1 VWKAVDLAA
10 TKGLYSRVL
19 NTTAEEWT
27 RMAELSMNETT
38 TYRWSFEEDVTNYTA
53 AGIHAMGVWRQ
64 KLSDFGQE
72 KAVELLAD
80 SGMKVSHLLWAGG
93 FTGSDGRTYR
103 ESVEDAREALH
114 VAAKLQAGS
123 LVVYS
128 GARAGH
134 TFSHAR
140 RLIHGA
146 LAELLPVAEE
156 LGVTLAVEPMHPGC
170 ASEWTFLTSLD
181 DTLELLHAVGSPMV
195 KMVLDTYH
203 LGQDSGLIE
212 RIGEIASQV
221 AIVQLGDA
229 AEPPSGE
236 QNRCR
241 LGEGIIP
248 LKKIVAALK
257 TAGYDGYYDVELL
270 GEEIEMLDYQSL
282 LQHAKEAFA
291 ELVGE

>member
-1 VWKAVDLAA
+1 
-10 TKGLYSRVL
+10 
-19 NTTAEEWT
+19 
-27 RMAELSMNETT
+27 MNETT
-38 TYRWSFEEDVTNYTA
+38 TFRWSFEEDVTNYTA

-72 KAVELLAD
+72 KAIELLAD

-114 VAAKLQAGS
+114 VAAKLRAGS

-134 TFSHAR
+134 TFNHAR
-140 RLIHGA
+140 RLIHSA
-146 LAELLPVAEE
+146 LAELLPVAEQ

-170 ASEWTFLTSLD
+170 AAGWTFLTSLD
-181 DTLELLHAVGSPMV
+181 DILELLRAVGNPMV

-203 LGQDSGLIE
+203 LGQGSGLIE
-212 RIGEIASQV
+212 RIGEIAPHV

-229 AEPPSGE
+229 GEPPSGE

-241 LGEGIIP
+241 LGEGVIP
-248 LKKIVAALK
+248 LREIVAALK
-257 TAGYDGYYDVELL
+257 TAGYNGYYDVELL
-270 GEEIEMLDYQSL
+270 GEEVETLDYQSL
-282 LQHAKEAFA
+282 LQHAKKAFA